1 MDPSFTCDGGKKV
14 KQSRDFFKL
23 FFFGL
28 LVFTFVETRASGEF
42 TFTVYKNIKIT
53 YRKHMIFLI
62 HGNKVKYKMN
72 KPHPVPH
79 TRHS

>member
-1 MDPSFTCDGGKKV
+1 MGGKKLNNLV
-14 KQSRDFFKL
+14 IFLNF

-53 YRKHMIFLI
+53 YRKHMIF
-62 HGNKVKYKMN
+62 
-72 KPHPVPH
+72 
-79 TRHS
+79 

>member
-1 MDPSFTCDGGKKV
+1 MGGKKLNNLV
-14 KQSRDFFKL
+14 IFL
-23 FFFGL
+23 NFFFGL

-79 TRHS
+79 QRHS